1 MKKNLVVGLLIIVIL
16 VGCNEKVMKPDTPVN
31 ATNLM
36 KFQIDNQNYSAFKSL
51 FSEGTEDAVSID
63 TFQEFGEIS
72 TAGANYKNY
81 ELLTFTNGEMLLV
94 EFKPKLED
102 EDEYQIVNV
111 KRVPEEMKVL
121 FE

>member
-1 MKKNLVVGLLIIVIL
+1 MKKIVVGILLILLIL
-16 VGCNEKVMKPDTPVN
+16 VGCNEKVMQPDTPLN

-36 KFQIDNQNYSAFKSL
+36 KFQIDNQNYSAFQSL
-51 FSEGTEDAVSID
+51 FLEGTEDAVSVD

-72 TAGANYKNY
+72 TASANYKNY
-81 ELLTFTNGEMLLV
+81 ELLTFSNGEMLLV

-102 EDEYQIVNV
+102 EDEYQIVDV
-111 KRVPEEMKVL
+111 KRVPDEMKSL